1 MGMFLVA
8 VAKLHLLSSAHSLSP
23 LLGSLI
29 CSFVIK
35 LAFSLRIVRGA
46 CTDMVAGTRLF
57 LFQLSQIAFGAH
69 GNRPP
74 APGNSE
80 RWQRALRLVSQ
91 RVAYATRSQ
100 VAQSDEDNFHT
111 LTVLSL

>member
-1 MGMFLVA
+1 MGLFLVA
-8 VAKLHLLSSAHSLSP
+8 VAKLHFLSSAHSLSP

-46 CTDMVAGTRLF
+46 CTDMVDATRLF
-57 LFQLSQIAFGAH
+57 LFQLSQIAFEADGH
-69 GNRPP
+69 RPP
-74 APGNSE
+74 APGNGE
-80 RWQRALRLVSQ
+80 RWQRALRLVSE
-91 RVAYATRSQ
+91 RMAYATRSQ